1 MRLLDLFCGAGGA
14 AMGYHRAG
22 FEEIVGV
29 DLFPQP
35 HYPFVFVQRDALE
48 FVAEYGHDFDV
59 IHASPPCQAYSR
71 CRTMHTCR
79 ENEYPDLVEATLETL
94 QESGK
99 PFVLENVPGAP
110 FGNLGVVELCGLS
123 FGLKLFRH
131 RRFASNLLLFA
142 PEHLAHRGRRVGEQ
156 GMVSMVGHGDSGRG
170 RIPWSH
176 RSAEAWKKASGIN
189 GMTMA
194 EMAQAIPP
202 AYTEFLGRQLLRQ
215 LKGTE
220 NGGPLTAPPK

>member
-29 DLFPQP
+29 DMVFQP

-48 FVAEYGHDFDV
+48 YLATHGEEFDV
-59 IHASPPCQAYSR
+59 IHASPPCQLYSR
-71 CRTMHTCR
+71 CRTMHACR
-79 ENEYPDLVEATLETL
+79 GKEYPDLVGATREAL

-99 PFVLENVPGAP
+99 PFVLENVPKAP
-110 FGNLGVVELCGLS
+110 FGNLGVMELCGLS

-131 RRFASNLLLFA
+131 RRFASNRLLFA
-142 PEHLAHRGRRVGEQ
+142 PPHPSHRGHRVGEE
-156 GMVSMVGHGDSGRG
+156 GLVCMAGHGDSGRG
-170 RIPWSH
+170 RIPSSH
-176 RSAEAWKKASGIN
+176 RSLRAWRQASGIDW
-189 GMTMA
+189 MTMA

-202 AYTEFLGRQLLRQ
+202 AYTEFLGRQILRQ
-215 LKGTE
+215 LS
-220 NGGPLTAPPK
+220 